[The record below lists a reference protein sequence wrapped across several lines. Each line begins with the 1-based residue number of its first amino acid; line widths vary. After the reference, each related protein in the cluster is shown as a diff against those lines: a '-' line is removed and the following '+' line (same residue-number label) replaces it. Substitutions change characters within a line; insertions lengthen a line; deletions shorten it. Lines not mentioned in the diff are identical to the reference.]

1 MANSP
6 AARARR
12 KQARKNY
19 FSDSSFDGSS
29 STSSAHSS
37 CENVSLSHG
46 KKRTNRVCACVLAAR
61 KVSFDNY
68 NDENQQKKAAD
79 PISTLKLNVETKPG
93 MYIFNSFKAFF
104 GLENQDQIKT
114 PMLANTPVVPAEELQ
129 ELYEN
134 QVAVPKGATNRVCSL
149 FASLARILIVYKILK
164 R

>member
-1 MANSP
+1 
-6 AARARR
+6 
-12 KQARKNY
+12 
-19 FSDSSFDGSS
+19 
-29 STSSAHSS
+29 
-37 CENVSLSHG
+37 
-46 KKRTNRVCACVLAAR
+46 
-61 KVSFDNY
+61 
-68 NDENQQKKAAD
+68 
-79 PISTLKLNVETKPG
+79 LKLNVETKPG

-104 GLENQDQIKT
+104 GLGNQDQIKT